1 MSESRFLNPKFPALW
16 HGGDYN
22 ADQWPSE
29 VWAEDARLMR
39 EARFHVATIGIF
51 SWARLEPAPGQYEFD
66 WLDEVIARLTDEN
79 RWFILSTPSA
89 APPAWMGKRFPE
101 TLRTGEDRVQR
112 LHGNRVNYNLASPF
126 YRDKCRAMAR
136 QLAARY
142 AHHPRLLAWH
152 LSNEYNGADYGPD
165 SVTAFRRWLR
175 HKYDRDISNL
185 NRAYWTAFWSHTYQ
199 SWDEI
204 DPPGGPHGEVS
215 IQGLTVDWMR
225 FVTDQTIEFMEN
237 EAIPLRAANGAIPI
251 TTNLMGTYPGL
262 DYRKFAEHLDFISW
276 DSYPGN
282 QDPLTTPGPWIATA
296 FKHDLMRSL
305 KPDKPWLLMECS
317 PSSGNWFAHM
327 SLKRPGM
334 HRFEAMQALAHGAD
348 GVQYFQWRQSR
359 GGQEQFHGAVVG
371 HNGTTETRVF
381 TDVQNVGLEL
391 ESLRALTGSLVEA
404 RVAVIFDW
412 EAMWAIDAASG
423 PVRGNKGYEK
433 TCIEHYRAFWQAG
446 ISVDIVGLDDS
457 LERYDLVVAPMAYSL
472 RPGFGERLEA
482 FVQRGG
488 TFVTTYLSGWVD
500 ESSLVYEGGFLAP
513 LKKVLGIRSEE
524 LDVLVPGQT
533 NRVEMAENE
542 LGLVGSFEV
551 ADFCELIHCDNA
563 KVIGTYGQEFYAGR
577 PALTVNQFGK
587 GLAYYVASRNESAF
601 NDAFLRALARQ
612 AGINPVTDAT
622 LPNGV
627 TAQARTNGK
636 TEFVFMLNANSHPV
650 SVPLAN
656 GSQID
661 LAPWGAT
668 ITPPVV
674 AEGSR

>member
-1 MSESRFLNPKFPALW
+1 
-16 HGGDYN
+16 
-22 ADQWPSE
+22 
-29 VWAEDARLMR
+29 MR

-51 SWARLEPAPGQYEFD
+51 SWARLEPVEYQYEFE
-66 WLDEVIARLTDEN
+66 WLDEVIARLTEEN

-89 APPAWMGKRFPE
+89 APPAWMGKKHPE
-101 TLRTGEDRVQR
+101 TLRTGEDRVRR
-112 LHGNRVNYNLASPF
+112 LHGNRVNYNLSSPI
-126 YRDKCRAMAR
+126 YREKCRTISHR
-136 QLAARY
+136 LATRY
-142 AHHPRLLAWH
+142 GDHPRLLAWH
-152 LSNEYNGADYGPD
+152 LSNEYNGADYGPET
-165 SVTAFRRWLR
+165 VRIFRNWLR
-175 HKYDRDISNL
+175 AKYEGEINNL
-185 NRAYWTAFWSHTYQ
+185 NQAYWTSFWSHTYRN
-199 SWDEI
+199 WDEI
-204 DPPGGPHGEVS
+204 DPPGGPYGEVS

-225 FVTDQTIEFMEN
+225 FITDQTIEFMLN
-237 EAIPLRAANGAIPI
+237 EAGPLRQISPDVPI

-282 QDPLTTPGPWIATA
+282 QDPLTTLGPWISTA

-317 PSSGNWFAHM
+317 PSSGNWFAYM

-381 TDVQNVGLEL
+381 TDVQSVGFEL
-391 ESLRALTGSLVEA
+391 ESLKELTGSLVKS

-423 PVRGNKGYEK
+423 PVRGNKGYEQ
-433 TCIEHYRAFWQAG
+433 TCMEHYRAFWQAG

-472 RPGFGERLEA
+472 RPGFGERVEA
-482 FVQRGG
+482 FVERGG

-500 ESSLVYEGGFLAP
+500 ESSLVYESGFLAP
-513 LKKVLGIRSEE
+513 LKRVLGIRSEE

-533 NRVEMAENE
+533 NQVEMAENE
-542 LGLVGSFEV
+542 LGLTASFQV
-551 ADFCELIHCDNA
+551 ADFCELIHCDTA
-563 KVIGTYGQEFYAGR
+563 KVIGTYAQEFYAGR
-577 PALTVNQFGK
+577 PALTVNRFGK

-601 NDAFLRALARQ
+601 NDAFLIALARQ
-612 AGINPVTDAT
+612 VGIQPVIDAQ
-622 LPNGV
+622 LPTGV
-627 TAQARTNGK
+627 TAQARTNGE
-636 TEFVFMLNANSHPV
+636 TEFVFMLNANAYPV
-650 SVPLAN
+650 SVALAN
-656 GSQID
+656 GEKID
-661 LAPWGAT
+661 LPAWGAT
-668 ITPPVV
+668 VSLPMAVRPPV
-674 AEGSR
+674 AGEALR